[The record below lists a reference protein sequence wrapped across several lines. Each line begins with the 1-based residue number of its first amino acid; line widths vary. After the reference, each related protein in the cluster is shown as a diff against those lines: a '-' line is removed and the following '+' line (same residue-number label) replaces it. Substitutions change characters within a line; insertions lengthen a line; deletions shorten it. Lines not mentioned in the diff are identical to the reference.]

1 MVGVETA
8 TAAMA
13 VLRHAGGRSDS
24 RWRPSL
30 PSLPV
35 AQHAYAHHGA
45 SLPSP
50 QVEAK
55 YMAQKLGSS
64 LAKWFPG
71 RIESA
76 PDAEGR
82 CNVRYEDGDFEALV
96 PSRYLRW
103 PQMVSRLDGERHGEH
118 GPEVRA
124 SRHGEHGPEVRASN
138 ARVGSEAAV
147 GSPASASAAG
157 RPTKR
162 PRMGGG
168 SGGGSAATG
177 GVDGSEGDR
186 MACDAETVYRLC
198 GRVLAKALIEGVACC
213 VDDKL
218 PLFVLEYVMTSDDL

>member
-1 MVGVETA
+1 MVGMVGVETA

-30 PSLPV
+30 RSLPV

-124 SRHGEHGPEVRASN
+124 SN

-162 PRMGGG
+162 PRTGGG

-186 MACDAETVYRLC
+186 IACDAETVYRLC

>member
-30 PSLPV
+30 LSLPV

-55 YMAQKLGSS
+55 YMAQKHGSS

-82 CNVRYEDGDFEALV
+82 CNVRYEDGDFEELV

-103 PQMVSRLDGERHGEH
+103 PQMVSRHDGERHGE
-118 GPEVRA
+118 RD
-124 SRHGEHGPEVRASN
+124 PEVRASN